1 MVLTDAVD
9 AVHGIDAGVDVVD
22 VVDVVDFVHDADAG
36 DVADVAGE
44 TADPPQSSR
53 VPQQDCWV
61 RTGQSPCFIT
71 YETI

>member
-1 MVLTDAVD
+1 LVLTDAVD
-9 AVHGIDAGVDVVD
+9 AVHGIDAGVD

-44 TADPPQSSR
+44 TADPPLSSR
-53 VPQQDCWV
+53 VPQQDYWV